1 MRCATQEQTCEKHKQ
16 ENERLLQKLQ
26 ELDEKHNRLKAVYG
40 TVTQQLSQL
49 HKYRGEVDAMKKQAA
64 AISEAMTAKTIEA
77 SDLKDEKGS
86 LQKMLHEIA
95 EELEQQKIQV
105 LLLIIIVILLH
116 MHRIRR

>member
-1 MRCATQEQTCEKHKQ
+1 MRCAAQEQTYEHLQQ
-16 ENERLLQKLQ
+16 ENKHLLQKLR

-64 AISEAMTAKTIEA
+64 AISEAMTAKTVEA
-77 SDLKDEKGS
+77 SDLKDEKDS
-86 LQKMLHEIA
+86 LQTMLDEIA

-105 LLLIIIVILLH
+105 LLLIIIIILNQSVAY
-116 MHRIRR
+116 MH